1 MNQVSNAGSPAAP
14 TPTSAPVS
22 ASTSNTA
29 AEAVAAITPAAPV
42 GSANLG
48 SAHPVV
54 LPASINEAA
63 LDALCSAIQ
72 ATWVASDYGPTLST
86 LSGLPLTK
94 DWIDSFFAPITEL
107 GVLTVKGADAKT
119 FLQGQ
124 LTNDIASIAIGQTLL
139 AGYCTAKG
147 RLLATMQ
154 VVRDADDSYALLISR
169 PLAVALRKRL
179 AMYVMRS
186 KCIVTDLSDQLL
198 VIGLVGAPAR
208 ARSLCAA
215 ANAII
220 FDAVDLPTVAD
231 LSAVTDAV
239 ASAKQRYLA
248 CVGVEH
254 APGLIADLKTGSAD
268 NGSANSGSV
277 NSGSVNSGSVKSVPP
292 RDAALW
298 RWTDCRAG
306 QPLIIAQTS
315 ELFVPQMIN
324 LELVNGVSFKKGCY
338 PGQEVVARSHYLGKL
353 KRRMFLGHSDWAP
366 VPGSDVMAAGAS
378 EPVGQV
384 VMAGPHPNGGFDCL
398 FESQIEAAR
407 NAPLMVSDQVLTR
420 IELPYAL

>member
-1 MNQVSNAGSPAAP
+1 MNQASNAGSAV
-14 TPTSAPVS
+14 TPPSTSALTS
-22 ASTSNTA
+22 ASTPASASAYASNPT
-29 AEAVAAITPAAPV
+29 AEAASAITAAAPV

-48 SAHPVV
+48 SAHPIV

-63 LDALCSAIQ
+63 LDALCSAIH
-72 ATWVASDYGPTLST
+72 ATWVTSDYGPALNT

-94 DWIDSFFAPITEL
+94 DWSDSFFAPITEL

-124 LTNDIASIAIGQTLL
+124 LTNDIASMAIGQTML

-147 RLLATMQ
+147 RLLATMR
-154 VVRDADDSYALLISR
+154 VVRDADDSYALLVSR
-169 PLAVALRKRL
+169 PLAAALRKRL

-186 KCIVTDLSDQLL
+186 KCVVTDLSDQLL
-198 VIGLVGAPAR
+198 VIGLVGVPAS
-208 ARSLCAA
+208 ARSACAA
-215 ANAII
+215 AKAII
-220 FDAVDLPTVAD
+220 FDAVDLPVVAD
-231 LSAVTDAV
+231 LFAATDAK
-239 ASAKQRYLA
+239 ADAKPRYLA
-248 CVGVEH
+248 CVGMEQ
-254 APGLIADLKTGSAD
+254 APGLIADLSGGSAE
-268 NGSANSGSV
+268 SI
-277 NSGSVNSGSVKSVPP
+277 PP

-315 ELFVPQMIN
+315 ELFVPQMVN

-353 KRRMFLGHSDWAP
+353 KRRMFLSHSAWAP
-366 VPGSDVMAAGAS
+366 VPGSDVMATGAS

-384 VMAGPHPNGGFDCL
+384 VMAGPHPNGGFDLL

-407 NAPLMVSDQVLTR
+407 NVPLMVSDQVLTH